1 MQHGVLIVQGLVL
14 PYLFIEFLDICIVT
28 FDVHCIVPH
37 KYTVSVLRANNYT
50 IYPWGMV
57 K

>member
-14 PYLFIEFLDICIVT
+14 LYLFIEFLNICTVT

-37 KYTVSVLRANNYT
+37 KHTVSVLRTNNYT